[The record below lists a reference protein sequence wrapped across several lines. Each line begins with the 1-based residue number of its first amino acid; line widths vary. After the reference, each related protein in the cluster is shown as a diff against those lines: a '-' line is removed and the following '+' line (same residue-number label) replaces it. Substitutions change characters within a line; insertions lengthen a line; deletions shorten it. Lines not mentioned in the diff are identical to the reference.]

1 MNRPHGVLVLLVED
15 AASDVWL
22 IKEAFRLSQF
32 PVQVTLARDGVEAI
46 DYLRKA
52 EKGAADWPD
61 LILLDLNLPRKNGH
75 EVLADIK
82 SSSTLRSIP
91 VVMLTSSDAEDD
103 IRNSYA
109 LNAACF
115 LTKPS
120 SLPAYV
126 DLVRGMEKFWL
137 GGIHLRRTA

>member
-1 MNRPHGVLVLLVED
+1 MNRPPSVRVLLVED
-15 AASDVWL
+15 TPSDAWL
-22 IKEAFRLSQF
+22 IKEAFRVSQF
-32 PVQVTLARDGVEAI
+32 PAHVISMRDGVEAI
-46 DYLRKA
+46 EYLRNA

-61 LILLDLNLPRKNGH
+61 LILLDLNLPKKNGH

-82 SSSTLRSIP
+82 ASPTLRSIP

-103 IRNSYA
+103 MRYSYA
-109 LNAACF
+109 LHASCF

-137 GGIHLRRTA
+137 GGIQLRRTA